1 MATTKLKLELLIE
14 LVPHAPVPP
23 VVDAVTVS
31 PLVVPAG
38 VVPVVVV
45 IVSVEVVALFE
56 TVVGLNEAVA
66 PAGSVPFRTNGIE
79 VHVPDPVHVVL
90 IE

>member
-1 MATTKLKLELLIE
+1 LVTMRVRAGLVVIA

-31 PLVVPAG
+31 PDVVPAG
-38 VVPVVVV
+38 VAVVVE
-45 IVSVEVVALFE
+45 IVSVDVVALFE

-66 PAGSVPFRTNGIE
+66 PAGSTPLRTSGIE
-79 VHVPDPVHVVL
+79 VQEPAPVHVVV
-90 IE
+90 IA